1 MIYSKEKI
9 ASTIQSCLLD
19 YKKVYNHKIQIND
32 YIYSFEDWKLPY
44 SGTITAQLSDTN
56 KDLIIT
62 ESERSHLK
70 KSKLLFDVRFHP
82 NKQVVKVLLDPVHLF
97 RTMISISSSNYI
109 IEVMELNSEKVMTT
123 VLTSLDRFPV
133 FELHKDRIL
142 FISHTE
148 DGRPNKISEKNFK
161 QLKEKVC
168 YYESRSTHQ
177 LKLIKTSLS
186 NRSLFK
192 NNVEY
197 LLFSSEEKN
206 PVQVIWSKKS
216 GRIDHIIAFTK
227 DSIDYILFVCRK
239 EKSVNHKLILYNC
252 NNKKY
257 QIIPTR
263 KNISIT
269 TIEANHTY
277 IFLRYFN
284 ENGLNSGIIS
294 IENFVNAKIEFI
306 EDTFSIPLQGD
317 VHLCQNTNDE
327 SVTYLFCE
335 DGCVSNML
343 YSYNPNLPERLVLV
357 KNKQSISNLNV
368 KKLHKKIFYVTSF
381 FDEMKIPLT
390 IYWKGDSKQLPRKQ
404 PGIIYVYGSYGSRE
418 QKGNLD
424 PMMIAMIEL
433 GFVYCIAHVRGGGYL
448 GEKWHRM
455 GKNLNK
461 WNSIHD
467 FLDCCHY
474 LIDEG
479 IVATDRL
486 SLISSSAGGI
496 VAGAS
501 LNEEPNLF
509 KSILL
514 ASPFIDP
521 FNTMLYK
528 RDYLSHMEVAEWGDP
543 STDLKIRKY
552 IHSYSPMQNVKKA
565 KGSKTNLFVICGEN
579 DKQISNEDVKSWL
592 QKLQA
597 LGVTSHLEIHP
608 KASHGGLPQ
617 GDIQALTKILAD
629 FLYSV
634 INE

>member
-1 MIYSKEKI
+1 MVYSKKKFE
-9 ASTIQSCLLD
+9 STIQSCLLD
-19 YKKVYNHKIQIND
+19 YKKVYNHKVQIND
-32 YIYSFEDWKLPY
+32 YIYSFENWKLPH
-44 SGTITAQLSDTN
+44 SGSISVQLNDAN
-56 KDLIIT
+56 KELIIT
-62 ESERSHLK
+62 ESERIHLK
-70 KSKLLFDVRFHP
+70 KSKLLFDVRLYP
-82 NKQVVKVLLDPVHLF
+82 NKQVLKVILDLVHLF
-97 RTMISISSSNYI
+97 RTMISISGSNYV

-123 VLTSLDRFPV
+123 VLTSLDHFPV
-133 FELHKDRIL
+133 FELHTDRIV
-142 FISHTE
+142 FIAHTE
-148 DGRPNKISEKNFK
+148 DGRPNKILEKNFE

-168 YYESRSTHQ
+168 YCESRSTHQ

-197 LLFSSEEKN
+197 LLFSSEEKK
-206 PVQVIWSKKS
+206 PIQVIWSKKS
-216 GRIDHIIAFTK
+216 GRIDHVIGFTK
-227 DSIDYILFVCRK
+227 YSTDYILFVCRK
-239 EKSVNHKLILYNC
+239 EKSMNHKLIIYNC
-252 NNKKY
+252 NDKKY

-263 KNISIT
+263 KNLSIFS
-269 TIEANHTY
+269 IEADHTY

-284 ENGLNSGIIS
+284 ENKLNSGIIS
-294 IENFVNAKIEFI
+294 IENLVNAKVDFI

-327 SVTYLFCE
+327 SLTYLFCE

-343 YSYNPNLPERLVLV
+343 YSYNPNLSERLVLV
-357 KNKQSISNLNV
+357 KSNQNIPNLNV
-368 KKLHKKIFYVTSF
+368 KKFHSKIFYVRSVV
-381 FDEMKIPLT
+381 DGMKIPLT

-424 PMMIAMIEL
+424 PMMIAMIEI

-448 GEKWHRM
+448 GEKWHHM
-455 GKNLNK
+455 GRTLNK
-461 WNSIHD
+461 WNSIYD

-474 LIDEG
+474 LIDEE
-479 IVATDRL
+479 IVASDRL

-509 KSILL
+509 KSMLL
-514 ASPFIDP
+514 ASPFVDP
-521 FNTMLYK
+521 YNTMLYK

-543 STDLKIRKY
+543 STDLKVRKY

-565 KGSKTNLFVICGEN
+565 KGSKTNLFVVCGEN

-597 LGVTSHLEIHP
+597 LGVSSHLEINP

-617 GDIQALTKILAD
+617 GDIKALTKILVD

-634 INE
+634 IS

>member
-1 MIYSKEKI
+1 MVYSKKKF

-19 YKKVYNHKIQIND
+19 YKKVYNHKVQIND
-32 YIYSFEDWKLPY
+32 YIYSFENWKLPH
-44 SGTITAQLSDTN
+44 SGSISVQLNDAN
-56 KDLIIT
+56 KELIIT
-62 ESERSHLK
+62 ESERIHLK
-70 KSKLLFDVRFHP
+70 KSKLLFDVRLYP
-82 NKQVVKVLLDPVHLF
+82 NKQVLKVILDPVHLF
-97 RTMISISSSNYI
+97 RTMISISGSNYI

-123 VLTSLDRFPV
+123 VLTSLDHFPV
-133 FELHKDRIL
+133 FELHTDRIV
-142 FISHTE
+142 FIGHTE
-148 DGRPNKISEKNFK
+148 DGRPNKILEKNFE

-168 YYESRSTHQ
+168 YCESRSTHQ

-206 PVQVIWSKKS
+206 PIQVIWPKKS
-216 GRIDHIIAFTK
+216 ERIAHVIGFTK
-227 DSIDYILFVCRK
+227 YSTNYILFICRK

-252 NNKKY
+252 NDKKY
-257 QIIPTR
+257 QIIPTK
-263 KNISIT
+263 KNISVLT
-269 TIEANHTY
+269 VEANHTY

-284 ENGLNSGIIS
+284 ENKLNSGIIS
-294 IENFVNAKIEFI
+294 IENLVNTKVDFI
-306 EDTFSIPLQGD
+306 EDTFSIPLQGE

-327 SVTYLFCE
+327 NLTYLFCE
-335 DGCVSNML
+335 DDCVSNML
-343 YSYNPNLPERLVLV
+343 YSYNPNLSERLALV
-357 KNKQSISNLNV
+357 KSNQNIPNLNV
-368 KKLHKKIFYVTSF
+368 KKFHSKIFYVRSVV
-381 FDEMKIPLT
+381 DGMKIPLT

-448 GEKWHRM
+448 GEKWHHM
-455 GKNLNK
+455 GRTLNK
-461 WNSIHD
+461 WNSIYD

-479 IVATDRL
+479 IVASDRL

-509 KSILL
+509 KSMLL
-514 ASPFIDP
+514 ASPFVDP
-521 FNTMLYK
+521 YNTMLYK
-528 RDYLSHMEVAEWGDP
+528 RDYLSHMEVAEWGNP
-543 STDLKIRKY
+543 STDLKVRKY

-565 KGSKTNLFVICGEN
+565 KGSKTNLFVVCGEN

-597 LGVTSHLEIHP
+597 LGVSSHLEINP

-617 GDIQALTKILAD
+617 GDINALTKILVD

-634 INE
+634 IS

>member
-1 MIYSKEKI
+1 
-9 ASTIQSCLLD
+9 
-19 YKKVYNHKIQIND
+19 
-32 YIYSFEDWKLPY
+32 
-44 SGTITAQLSDTN
+44 
-56 KDLIIT
+56 
-62 ESERSHLK
+62 
-70 KSKLLFDVRFHP
+70 
-82 NKQVVKVLLDPVHLF
+82 
-97 RTMISISSSNYI
+97 MISISGSNYI

-123 VLTSLDRFPV
+123 VLTSLDHFPV
-133 FELHKDRIL
+133 FELHTDRIV
-142 FISHTE
+142 FIGHTE
-148 DGRPNKISEKNFK
+148 DGRPNKILEKNFE

-168 YYESRSTHQ
+168 YCESRSTHQ

-206 PVQVIWSKKS
+206 PIQVIWPKKS
-216 GRIDHIIAFTK
+216 ERIAHVIGFTK
-227 DSIDYILFVCRK
+227 YSTDYILFICRK

-252 NNKKY
+252 NDKKY
-257 QIIPTR
+257 QIIPTK
-263 KNISIT
+263 KNISVLT
-269 TIEANHTY
+269 VEANHTY

-284 ENGLNSGIIS
+284 ENKLNSGIIS
-294 IENFVNAKIEFI
+294 IENLVNTKVDFI
-306 EDTFSIPLQGD
+306 EDTFSIPLQGE

-327 SVTYLFCE
+327 NLTYLFCE
-335 DGCVSNML
+335 DDCVSNML
-343 YSYNPNLPERLVLV
+343 YSYNPNLSERLALV
-357 KNKQSISNLNV
+357 KSNQNIPNLNV
-368 KKLHKKIFYVTSF
+368 KKFHSKIFYVRSVV
-381 FDEMKIPLT
+381 DGMKIPLT

-448 GEKWHRM
+448 GEKWHHM
-455 GKNLNK
+455 GRTLNK
-461 WNSIHD
+461 WNSIYD

-479 IVATDRL
+479 IVASDRL

-509 KSILL
+509 KSMLL
-514 ASPFIDP
+514 ASPFVDP
-521 FNTMLYK
+521 YNTMLYK
-528 RDYLSHMEVAEWGDP
+528 RDYLSHMEVAEWGNP
-543 STDLKIRKY
+543 STDLKVRKY

-565 KGSKTNLFVICGEN
+565 KGSKTNLFVVCGES

-597 LGVTSHLEIHP
+597 LGVSSHLEINP

-617 GDIQALTKILAD
+617 GDIKTLTKILVD

-634 INE
+634 IS

>member
-1 MIYSKEKI
+1 MIYNKKKFE
-9 ASTIQSCLLD
+9 STIQSCLLD
-19 YKKVYNHKIQIND
+19 YKKVYNHKVQIND
-32 YIYSFEDWKLPY
+32 YIYSFENWKLPH
-44 SGTITAQLSDTN
+44 SGSISVQLNDAN
-56 KDLIIT
+56 KGLIIT
-62 ESERSHLK
+62 ESERIHLK
-70 KSKLLFDVRFHP
+70 KSKLLFDVRLYP
-82 NKQVVKVLLDPVHLF
+82 NKQVLKVILDPVHLF
-97 RTMISISSSNYI
+97 RTMISISGSNYI

-123 VLTSLDRFPV
+123 VLTSLDHFPV
-133 FELHKDRIL
+133 FELHTDRIV
-142 FISHTE
+142 FIGHTE
-148 DGRPNKISEKNFK
+148 DGRPNKILEKNFE

-168 YYESRSTHQ
+168 YCESRSTHQ

-206 PVQVIWSKKS
+206 PIQVIWPKKS
-216 GRIDHIIAFTK
+216 ERIAHVIGFTK
-227 DSIDYILFVCRK
+227 YSTDYILFICRK

-252 NNKKY
+252 NDKKY
-257 QIIPTR
+257 QIIPTK
-263 KNISIT
+263 KNISVLT
-269 TIEANHTY
+269 VEANHTY

-284 ENGLNSGIIS
+284 ENKLNSGIIS
-294 IENFVNAKIEFI
+294 IENLVNTKVDFI
-306 EDTFSIPLQGD
+306 EDTFSIPLQGE

-327 SVTYLFCE
+327 NLTYLFCE
-335 DGCVSNML
+335 DDCVSNML
-343 YSYNPNLPERLVLV
+343 YSYNPNLSERLALV
-357 KNKQSISNLNV
+357 KSNQNIPNLNV
-368 KKLHKKIFYVTSF
+368 KKFHSKIFYVRSVV
-381 FDEMKIPLT
+381 DGMKIPLT

-424 PMMIAMIEL
+424 SMMIAMIEL

-448 GEKWHRM
+448 GEKWHHM
-455 GKNLNK
+455 GRTLNK
-461 WNSIHD
+461 WNSIYD

-479 IVATDRL
+479 IVASDRL

-509 KSILL
+509 KSMLL
-514 ASPFIDP
+514 ASPFVDP
-521 FNTMLYK
+521 YNTMLYK
-528 RDYLSHMEVAEWGDP
+528 RDYLSHMEVAEWGNP
-543 STDLKIRKY
+543 STDLKVRKY

-565 KGSKTNLFVICGEN
+565 KGSKTNLFVVCGEN

-597 LGVTSHLEIHP
+597 LGVSSHLEINP

-617 GDIQALTKILAD
+617 GDINALTKILVD

-634 INE
+634 IS

>member
-1 MIYSKEKI
+1 MVYSKKKFE
-9 ASTIQSCLLD
+9 STIQSCLLD
-19 YKKVYNHKIQIND
+19 YKKVYNHKVQIND
-32 YIYSFEDWKLPY
+32 YIYSFEDWKLPH
-44 SGTITAQLSDTN
+44 SGSISVQMNDAN
-56 KDLIIT
+56 KELIIT
-62 ESERSHLK
+62 ESERIHLK
-70 KSKLLFDVRFHP
+70 KSKLLFDVRLYP
-82 NKQVVKVLLDPVHLF
+82 DKQVLKVILDPVHLF
-97 RTMISISSSNYI
+97 RTMISISGSNYI

-123 VLTSLDRFPV
+123 VLTSLDHFPV
-133 FELHKDRIL
+133 FELHTDRIV

-148 DGRPNKISEKNFK
+148 DGRPNKILEKNFE

-168 YYESRSTHQ
+168 YCESRSTHQ

-197 LLFSSEEKN
+197 LLFSSKEKN
-206 PVQVIWSKKS
+206 SIQVIWSKKS
-216 GRIDHIIAFTK
+216 GRIDHVIGFTK
-227 DSIDYILFVCRK
+227 YSTDYILFVCRK
-239 EKSVNHKLILYNC
+239 EKSMNHKLIIYNC
-252 NNKKY
+252 NDKKY

-263 KNISIT
+263 KNLSIFS
-269 TIEANHTY
+269 IEADHTY

-284 ENGLNSGIIS
+284 ENKLNSGIIS
-294 IENFVNAKIEFI
+294 IENLVNAKTEFI
-306 EDTFSIPLQGD
+306 EDTFSIPLQAD

-327 SVTYLFCE
+327 SVTHLFCE
-335 DGCVSNML
+335 DSCISNML
-343 YSYNPNLPERLVLV
+343 YSYNPSLSERLVLV
-357 KNKQSISNLNV
+357 KSNQNIPNLNV
-368 KKLHKKIFYVTSF
+368 KKFHSKIFYVRSVV
-381 FDEMKIPLT
+381 DGMKIPLT

-418 QKGNLD
+418 QQGNLD

-448 GEKWHRM
+448 GEKWHHM
-455 GKNLNK
+455 GRTLNK
-461 WNSIHD
+461 WNSIYD

-479 IVATDRL
+479 IVASDRL

-509 KSILL
+509 KSMLL
-514 ASPFIDP
+514 ASPFVDP
-521 FNTMLYK
+521 YNTMLYK

-543 STDLKIRKY
+543 STDLKVRKY

-565 KGSKTNLFVICGEN
+565 KGSKTNLFVVCGEN
-579 DKQISNEDVKSWL
+579 DKQISNKDVKSWL
-592 QKLQA
+592 QQLQA
-597 LGVTSHLEIHP
+597 LGVSSHLEINP

-617 GDIQALTKILAD
+617 GDIKALTKILVN

-634 INE
+634 IS